1 LLDSGLDFS
10 EPHSVDFNVDFDQWP
25 PSPAATSL
33 LKSKFDV
40 VEIYE
45 QEDDFG
51 GYILFTLNEIITYDL
66 VMNIQSDVTKLMSEY
81 GGVCESWGV
90 LH

>member
-1 LLDSGLDFS
+1 MLDSGLDFS